1 MTAPFFGLP
10 QFWDRIVAMT
20 PMARAGRD
28 GELDGAM
35 VFLASDASSFM
46 TGATLVIDGG
56 TSAGLGGVDYS
67 PEMYAAMEQVAGE
80 YGTAIRS
87 S

>member
-1 MTAPFFGLP
+1 
-10 QFWDRIVAMT
+10 
-20 PMARAGRD
+20 MASVWGCATRW
-28 GELDGAM
+28 LKQ
-35 VFLASDASSFM
+35 ASDASSFM

-67 PEMYAAMEQVAGE
+67 PEMFAAMEQVAGE